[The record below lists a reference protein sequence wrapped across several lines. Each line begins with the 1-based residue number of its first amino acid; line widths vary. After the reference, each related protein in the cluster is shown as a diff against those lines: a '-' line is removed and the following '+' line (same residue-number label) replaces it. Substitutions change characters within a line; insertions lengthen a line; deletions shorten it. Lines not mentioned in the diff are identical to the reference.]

1 MQISRTCVGCGA
13 GDLSAT
19 PAILMPFVAHRAFGW
34 TPVRIDASWGLR
46 TVESGNAYALCNS
59 LLCARCGLL
68 FLDIRF
74 SDDEMHRLYAGYRG
88 DDYCSL
94 RERYEP
100 GYAARNRALS
110 AARGHRREVEAFLLP
125 HLGTPPGRVLDWGG
139 DTGLNAPF
147 LGEGGGVD
155 VFDISENAPVDGA
168 RRVDRATVRSERYDL
183 VVCSQVLEHLP
194 DPHQALLEIRDALS
208 QRSLL
213 YVEVPLEKVMEFPP
227 ADPLRHKR
235 HWHEHVNFFSR
246 ASLEALMTRS
256 GLEVLELRVTRV
268 RVEEDECSIFQL
280 ACRRDPQFDRRMAAA
295 PSGRPA

>member
-1 MQISRTCVGCGA
+1 MQIARTCVCCGA
-13 GDLSAT
+13 EYLSAA

-34 TPVRIDASWGLR
+34 TPVHIDASWGLR

-59 LLCARCGLL
+59 LLCVRCGLL

-100 GYAARNRALS
+100 GYVARNRALS
-110 AARGHRREVEAFLLP
+110 VARGHRREVEAFLLP
-125 HLGTPPGRVLDWGG
+125 HLGTPPARVLDWGG

-147 LGEGGGVD
+147 LGEACGVD

-168 RRVDRATVRSERYDL
+168 RRVDLDSVRSAHYDL
-183 VVCSQVLEHLP
+183 IVCSQVLEHLP
-194 DPHQALLEIRDALS
+194 NPHEALMEIREALS
-208 QRSLL
+208 PRSLL
-213 YVEVPLEKVMEFPP
+213 YVEVPLEKVMEFH
-227 ADPLRHKR
+227 ASDPLRHKR

-246 ASLEALMTRS
+246 ASLEALMARS
-256 GLEVLELRVTRV
+256 GLKVEELRVARV
-268 RVEEDECSIFQL
+268 RVEADECSIFQL
-280 ACRRDPQFDRRMAAA
+280 ACRRDPQFDRRAAA
-295 PSGRPA
+295 VTSERPA